1 MEKAKTKLDVSTIAE
16 NRVVDKK
23 VRDSETA
30 WLDFTDPVVMRVA
43 RRCASL
49 TDRPIMN
56 CEHLQVLRYKPG
68 GHYRPHQDTFSDTK
82 GNKRMYTV
90 ILALNDDYE
99 EGVSLGSDAG
109 ARARDIIIPMIE
121 LDNMSF

>member
-1 MEKAKTKLDVSTIAE
+1 MSGSPTILIFSKSKMILLVLALILLVLYLLPIYREPRVIPNFLTEDERKHIMEKAKTKLDVSTIAE

-56 CEHLQVLRYKPG
+56 CETSPSSSLQTG
-68 GHYRPHQDTFSDTK
+68 W
-82 GNKRMYTV
+82 
-90 ILALNDDYE
+90 
-99 EGVSLGSDAG
+99 SL
-109 ARARDIIIPMIE
+109 
-121 LDNMSF
+121 